1 MPFKGKKKTIPSG
14 FTQLDELLGGVF
26 IGDNVI
32 WYDESGSLAQIFWRR
47 FAKTTLDLGKPLIY
61 VCFDRSPKN
70 LLERLGSLAENEN
83 LVVLDCFTN
92 SKGKG
97 LDTFL
102 DFTKQMP
109 PKVKE
114 RIIRVENPADP
125 DKFSEEL
132 YKVQGR
138 FDDEVRL
145 VFESLTGMQ
154 EVWGGEEQIL
164 HFYSHSCPR
173 LYDLSTVAYWVME
186 KGAHSR
192 KLRAQINQIAQ
203 VAIELSI
210 RRGTSTLTVL
220 KADGRE
226 PAGIYQ
232 PIRYV
237 TRGGE
242 VVFAGEKQALEG
254 ENLGQRI
261 RQIRLA
267 RDMTQGELAKSL
279 GVTASTISQVENNMN
294 FPSVPILVKMGEI
307 LGVDPGY
314 FLSRARTSANKVVFS
329 GKEAVPLRLPGLGAE
344 SGKALLIT
352 PMEFA
357 GQAEVMLV
365 EINPGKSIEGHFLA
379 HKGHEMGLVMEGHL
393 LVEVNG
399 SQEDAFE
406 GDIIYLADE
415 LPTRWRNPGQSP
427 ARLMWAKLK

>member
-1 MPFKGKKKTIPSG
+1 
-14 FTQLDELLGGVF
+14 
-26 IGDNVI
+26 
-32 WYDESGSLAQIFWRR
+32 
-47 FAKTTLDLGKPLIY
+47 
-61 VCFDRSPKN
+61 
-70 LLERLGSLAENEN
+70 
-83 LVVLDCFTN
+83 
-92 SKGKG
+92 
-97 LDTFL
+97 
-102 DFTKQMP
+102 
-109 PKVKE
+109 
-114 RIIRVENPADP
+114 
-125 DKFSEEL
+125 
-132 YKVQGR
+132 
-138 FDDEVRL
+138 
-145 VFESLTGMQ
+145 
-154 EVWGGEEQIL
+154 GGEEQIL

-242 VVFAGEKQALEG
+242 VVFAGEKHALEG

-314 FLSRARTSANKVVFS
+314 FLSRARTSANRIVFP
-329 GKEAVPLRLPGLGAE
+329 GKDAVPLRLPGLVAE
-344 SGKALLIT
+344 NGKALLVT

-365 EINPGKSIEGHFLA
+365 EINPGKSIDGHFLA
-379 HKGHEMGLVMEGHL
+379 HKGHEMGLVVEGQ
-393 LVEVNG
+393 LVVEFAG
-399 SQEDAFE
+399 SQEEAFA
-406 GDIIYLADE
+406 GDVIYLADE
-415 LPTRWRNPGQSP
+415 LPARWRNPGKSP

>member
-1 MPFKGKKKTIPSG
+1 MPLKGKKETVTSG
-14 FTQLDELLGGVF
+14 FSQLDELLGGVF
-26 IGDNVI
+26 IGDNII
-32 WYDESGSLAQIFWRR
+32 WYDESGSLAQVFWRR
-47 FAKTTLDLGKPLIY
+47 FAKATLDLGKPLIY

-70 LLERLGSLAENEN
+70 LLERLGSMSESEN

-102 DFTKQMP
+102 DFTRQMP
-109 PKVKE
+109 PKVRE
-114 RIIRVENPADP
+114 RIISVENPADP
-125 DKFSEEL
+125 EKFSEEL

-145 VFESLTGMQ
+145 IFESLTGMQ

-173 LYDLSTVAYWVME
+173 LYDLSTVAYWIME

-232 PIRYV
+232 PVRYA

-242 VVFAGEKQALEG
+242 VVFAGEKHALEG

-261 RQIRLA
+261 RQIRLS
-267 RDMTQGELAKSL
+267 RDMTQG
-279 GVTASTISQVENNMN
+279 ENNMN

-314 FLSRARTSANKVVFS
+314 FLSRAGASANKVVFS
-329 GKEAVPLRLPGLGAE
+329 GKDAVPLRLSGLAPENGRAF
-344 SGKALLIT
+344 LVT

-357 GQAEVMLV
+357 GRAEVMFV
-365 EINPGKSIEGHFLA
+365 EIKPGKSVDGHFLA
-379 HKGHEMGLVMEGHL
+379 HKGHEMGLVLEGQVI
-393 LVEVNG
+393 VEFAG
-399 SQEDAFE
+399 SVEDAFE
-406 GDIIYLADE
+406 GDIIYLSDE
-415 LPTRWRNPGQSP
+415 LPVRWRNPGEST
-427 ARLMWAKLK
+427 ARLVWAKLK